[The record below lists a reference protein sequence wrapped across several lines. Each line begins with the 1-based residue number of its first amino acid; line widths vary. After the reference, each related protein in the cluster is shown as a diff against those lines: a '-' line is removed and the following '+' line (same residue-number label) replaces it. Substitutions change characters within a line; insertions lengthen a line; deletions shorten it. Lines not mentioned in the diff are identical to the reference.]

1 MASLFE
7 GTVTITLTML
17 LHSTQPD
24 VPTATAD
31 LQAQGNQ
38 IGANMLS
45 LLGDQ
50 VPAGS
55 TSAAVV
61 GAVTSSQ
68 YYPT

>member
-1 MASLFE
+1 MPTLFE

-31 LQAQGNQ
+31 MQAQGNQ
-38 IGANMLS
+38 IGTNVLAVM
-45 LLGDQ
+45 GDQ
-50 VPAGS
+50 IPAGG
-55 TSAAVV
+55 TSVAVV